1 MIQVSWDEEV
11 PMSCWN
17 RPVSE
22 AGMAS
27 AASARQAAS
36 AAAISV

>member
-1 MIQVSWDEEV
+1 
-11 PMSCWN
+11 MSCWN
-17 RPVSE
+17 RPISD

-36 AAAISV
+36 AAATMRNYG